1 MNTSRAETL
10 EQLARLCRNGREG
23 PPPRI
28 EPSGSANLDAVLP
41 GGGWQAGTIVE
52 LMPASEGIGE
62 LRLLMPALAKITHS
76 VRHVALIAPPHI
88 PFAPA
93 LLRHGL
99 RLEHFWIIR
108 AQTAAD
114 ILWSAE
120 QTLRCKSFGAV
131 LAWPLT
137 IRDRE
142 VRRLQLA
149 AEAGSSIGFVYR
161 PPSAARESSPAAVR
175 LRLQADA
182 VGRLSID
189 IVKCRGARAGL
200 SVGID
205 TAPASTSSVGA
216 ELSVANAG

>member
-1 MNTSRAETL
+1 MSASRAATVTSSARAEKL
-10 EQLARLCRNGREG
+10 EQLARLCRSGREG
-23 PPPRI
+23 PPPRV
-28 EPSGSANLDAVLP
+28 EPSGSASLDAVLP
-41 GGGWQAGTIVE
+41 GGGWQSGTIVE
-52 LMPASEGIGE
+52 LMPMSDGIGE
-62 LRLLMPALAKITHS
+62 LRLLMPALAKITQS
-76 VRHVALIAPPHI
+76 ERHVAMIAPPYI

-108 AQTAAD
+108 PQSAAD

-131 LAWPLT
+131 LAWPSA

-161 PPSAARESSPAAVR
+161 QPSAARESSPAAVR
-175 LRLQADA
+175 LRLQAD
-182 VGRLSID
+182 VTGQLSID
-189 IVKCRGARAGL
+189 IVKCRGARAGM
-200 SVGID
+200 SVGI
-205 TAPASTSSVGA
+205 APALASA
-216 ELSVANAG
+216 

>member
-1 MNTSRAETL
+1 MSTSRAETL

-41 GGGWQAGTIVE
+41 GGGWQSGTVVE
-52 LMPASEGIGE
+52 LMPMSDGIGE
-62 LRLLMPALAKITHS
+62 LRLLMPALAKITQS
-76 VRHVALIAPPHI
+76 ERHVAMIAPPYI

-108 AQTAAD
+108 AQSAAD

-131 LAWPLT
+131 LAWPSA

-161 PPSAARESSPAAVR
+161 SPNAARESSPAAVR
-175 LRLQADA
+175 LRLQTDV
-182 VGRLSID
+182 VGQLSID
-189 IVKCRGARAGL
+189 IVKCRGARAGM
-200 SVGID
+200 SVGIAPELA
-205 TAPASTSSVGA
+205 TASA
-216 ELSVANAG
+216 E

>member
-1 MNTSRAETL
+1 MSASRAERL

-23 PPPRI
+23 PPPQI
-28 EPSGSANLDAVLP
+28 EPSGSARLDAVLP
-41 GGGWQAGTIVE
+41 GGGWQSGTIVE
-52 LMPASEGIGE
+52 LMPMSDGIGE
-62 LRLLMPALAKITHS
+62 LRLLMPALAKITQS
-76 VRHVALIAPPHI
+76 ERHVAMIAPPYI

-108 AQTAAD
+108 AQSAAD

-131 LAWPLT
+131 LAWPSA

-161 PPSAARESSPAAVR
+161 QPSAARESSPAAVR
-175 LRLQADA
+175 LRLQAD
-182 VGRLSID
+182 VTGQLNID
-189 IVKCRGARAGL
+189 IVKCRGARAGM
-200 SVGID
+200 SVGI
-205 TAPASTSSVGA
+205 APA
-216 ELSVANAG
+216 LANA

>member
-1 MNTSRAETL
+1 MSASGAATVTSSARAEKL

-23 PPPRI
+23 PPPRV
-28 EPSGSANLDAVLP
+28 EPSGSVNLDAVLP
-41 GGGWQAGTIVE
+41 GGGWQSGTIVE
-52 LMPASEGIGE
+52 LMPMSDGIGE

-76 VRHVALIAPPHI
+76 ERHVAMIAPPYI

-108 AQTAAD
+108 AQSAAD

-131 LAWPLT
+131 LAWPSA

-149 AEAGSSIGFVYR
+149 AEAGNSIGFVYR
-161 PPSAARESSPAAVR
+161 SPNAARESSPAAVR

-182 VGRLSID
+182 VGQLNID
-189 IVKCRGARAGL
+189 IVKCRGARAGM
-200 SVGID
+200 SVGIAPELA
-205 TAPASTSSVGA
+205 TASA
-216 ELSVANAG
+216 E

>member
-1 MNTSRAETL
+1 MSTSRAETL

-28 EPSGSANLDAVLP
+28 EPSGSALDAILP

-52 LMPASEGIGE
+52 LMSVCDGIGE
-62 LRLLMPALAKITHS
+62 LRLLMPTLAQITHS
-76 VRHVALIAPPHI
+76 ERHVAMIAPPYI

-93 LLRHGL
+93 LIQHGL

-108 AQTAAD
+108 AQTATD

-131 LAWPLT
+131 LTWPLS

-161 PPSAARESSPAAVR
+161 PPAAVLESSPAAVR
-175 LRLQADA
+175 LRLQGATD
-182 VGRLSID
+182 GQLNID
-189 IVKCRGARAGL
+189 VVKCRGARAGM
-200 SVGID
+200 SVGVTTIKQLVSI
-205 TAPASTSSVGA
+205 AK
-216 ELSVANAG
+216 

>member
-1 MNTSRAETL
+1 MSSSRAETL

-28 EPSGSANLDAVLP
+28 EPSGSASLDAVLP
-41 GGGWQAGTIVE
+41 GGGWQSGTVVE
-52 LMPASEGIGE
+52 LMPVSDGIGE

-76 VRHVALIAPPHI
+76 ERHVAMIAPPYI

-108 AQTAAD
+108 AQSAAD

-131 LAWPLT
+131 LTWPSA

-149 AEAGSSIGFVYR
+149 AEAGNSIGFVYR
-161 PPSAARESSPAAVR
+161 SPNAARESSPAAVR
-175 LRLQADA
+175 LRLQTDA
-182 VGRLSID
+182 VGQLSID
-189 IVKCRGARAGL
+189 IVKCRGARAGM
-200 SVGID
+200 SVDI
-205 TAPASTSSVGA
+205 APELAIASA
-216 ELSVANAG
+216 E

>member
-1 MNTSRAETL
+1 MSSSRAETL

-28 EPSGSANLDAVLP
+28 EPSGSASLDAVLP
-41 GGGWQAGTIVE
+41 GGGWQSGTVVE
-52 LMPASEGIGE
+52 LMPVSDGIGE

-76 VRHVALIAPPHI
+76 ERHVAMIAPPYI

-108 AQTAAD
+108 AQSAAD

-131 LAWPLT
+131 LTWPST

-149 AEAGSSIGFVYR
+149 AEAGNSIGFVYR
-161 PPSAARESSPAAVR
+161 SPNAARESSPAAVR
-175 LRLQADA
+175 LRLQTDA
-182 VGRLSID
+182 VGQLSID
-189 IVKCRGARAGL
+189 IVKCRGARAGM
-200 SVGID
+200 SVDIAPELA
-205 TAPASTSSVGA
+205 TASA
-216 ELSVANAG
+216 E

>member
-1 MNTSRAETL
+1 MSSSRAETVTSSARAEKI

-28 EPSGSANLDAVLP
+28 EPSGSASLDAVLP
-41 GGGWQAGTIVE
+41 GGGWQSGTVVE
-52 LMPASEGIGE
+52 LMPVSDGIGE
-62 LRLLMPALAKITHS
+62 LRLLMPALAQITQS
-76 VRHVALIAPPHI
+76 ERHVAMIAPPYV

-108 AQTAAD
+108 AQSAAD

-131 LAWPLT
+131 LAWPSA

-161 PPSAARESSPAAVR
+161 QPSAARESSPAAVR
-175 LRLQADA
+175 LRLQAD
-182 VGRLSID
+182 VTGQMSID
-189 IVKCRGARAGL
+189 VVKCRGARAGMSL
-200 SVGID
+200 DI
-205 TAPASTSSVGA
+205 AA
-216 ELSVANAG
+216 ELASASAE

>member
-1 MNTSRAETL
+1 MSSSRAETL

-28 EPSGSANLDAVLP
+28 EPSGSASLDAVLP
-41 GGGWQAGTIVE
+41 GGGWQSGTVVE
-52 LMPASEGIGE
+52 LMPVSDGIGE

-76 VRHVALIAPPHI
+76 ERHVAMIAPPYI

-108 AQTAAD
+108 AQSAAD

-131 LAWPLT
+131 LTWPSA
-137 IRDRE
+137 IRDRD

-149 AEAGSSIGFVYR
+149 AEAGNSIGFVYR
-161 PPSAARESSPAAVR
+161 SPDAARESSPAAVR
-175 LRLQADA
+175 LRLQTDA
-182 VGRLSID
+182 VGQLSID
-189 IVKCRGARAGL
+189 IVKCRGARAGM
-200 SVGID
+200 SVDIAPELA
-205 TAPASTSSVGA
+205 TASA
-216 ELSVANAG
+216 E

>member
-1 MNTSRAETL
+1 MFQEKLNPSPFQSRAETL

-23 PPPRI
+23 PPLRV
-28 EPSGSANLDAVLP
+28 EPSGSAQLDAVLP
-41 GGGWQAGTIVE
+41 GGGWQSGTVVE
-52 LMPASEGIGE
+52 LMPMQDGIGE
-62 LRLLMPALAKITHS
+62 LRLLMPALARITHS
-76 VRHVALIAPPHI
+76 ERHVAMIAPPYI

-108 AQTAAD
+108 AQNATD

-161 PPSAARESSPAAVR
+161 PPSAAREASPAAVR
-175 LRLQADA
+175 LRLQTSAD
-182 VGRLSID
+182 GLLNID
-189 IVKCRGARAGL
+189 VVKCRGARAGMSL
-200 SVGID
+200 GI
-205 TAPASTSSVGA
+205 AVA
-216 ELSVANAG
+216 E

>member
-1 MNTSRAETL
+1 MSASRAETL

-23 PPPRI
+23 PSPRI
-28 EPSGSANLDAVLP
+28 EPSGSASLDAVLP
-41 GGGWQAGTIVE
+41 GGGWQSGTIVE
-52 LMPASEGIGE
+52 LMPMSDGIGE
-62 LRLLMPALAKITHS
+62 LRLLMPALAKITQS
-76 VRHVALIAPPHI
+76 ERHVAMIAPPYI

-108 AQTAAD
+108 AHSAAD

-131 LAWPLT
+131 LAWPSA
-137 IRDRE
+137 IHDRE

-161 PPSAARESSPAAVR
+161 QPNAARESSPAAVR
-175 LRLQADA
+175 LRLQAD
-182 VGRLSID
+182 VTGQLSID
-189 IVKCRGARAGL
+189 IVKCRGARAGM
-200 SVGID
+200 SVGI
-205 TAPASTSSVGA
+205 APALASA
-216 ELSVANAG
+216 E